1 MRHVRTM
8 LLGSRHGFSGDR
20 RELLQINE
28 ADALR
33 EKKQSNVLG
42 LARAGG

>member
-1 MRHVRTM
+1 MV
-8 LLGSRHGFSGDR
+8 LGGDR
-20 RELLQINE
+20 RELLQMNE

-42 LARAGG
+42 LARVGG